1 MVIGDGNGR
10 RKGVDGGRP
19 DASASAANKNAAAT
33 SNIAVASTVLRTQ
46 LGSEAGEAKSQAGT
60 SDDCSAGSVGS
71 ILNEESAHNGSEGE
85 KGSRSGLSND
95 CNSASVTSLGSSI
108 ASDSAAGSESGDA
121 VGEKGVWND
130 DWDPQEE
137 RNRKVASIYPL
148 FKPCLCAGMGM
159 PEVP

>member
-1 MVIGDGNGR
+1 MAIGDGNGR

-19 DASASAANKNAAAT
+19 DASAAEANENAAAT
-33 SNIAVASTVLRTQ
+33 SNIAVAPTVFRAEV
-46 LGSEAGEAKSQAGT
+46 GSEAGAAKSQAGS
-60 SDDCSAGSVGS
+60 SDGCSTGSIGS
-71 ILNEESAHNGSEGE
+71 ILNEESAHNGSESE
-85 KGSRSGLSND
+85 KGSRSGLSKD

-108 ASDSAAGSESGDA
+108 ASDSAAGSEAGDA

-137 RNRKVASIYPL
+137 SNRKVASIYPL